1 MVLDMARRRQ
11 SILTTIKQRV
21 PRRERVLIALSG
33 GKDSSV
39 LLHALLKVRRLLDLH
54 LEACHIDH
62 GLRKESGEDAA
73 SVATVCEKLGVVC
86 HIVRLGKRPPQS
98 NMEAWARAER
108 YRALTEVMERENL
121 NLLVTAHNANDVAET
136 LLMRLFANK
145 ELTTIEESDRRRSCL
160 RPLLGVSREQIE
172 EFVRVHRLPFV
183 EDPSNADTAMVRN
196 RVRKRVLPLLE
207 REFDPSMVWI
217 LSERAQSIAA
227 DCEALQYVAEGAA
240 DRIGSV
246 AFHDRGWLERCRA
259 ELQALPYALKWRV
272 AQVLFTPI
280 LGHTVGEPRARALV
294 TFLEG
299 AQPSLDLGGG
309 AVLEASRGRGGIN
322 LRS

>member
-1 MVLDMARRRQ
+1 MVLGMARRRQ
-11 SILTTIKQRV
+11 SILTTLKQRI
-21 PRRERVLIALSG
+21 PRGERVLIALSG
-33 GKDSSV
+33 GKDSSA
-39 LLHALLKVRRLLDLH
+39 LLHGLLKVRRLLDLH
-54 LEACHIDH
+54 LEACHVDH
-62 GLRKESGEDAA
+62 GLRKESGDDAA
-73 SVATVCEKLGVVC
+73 AVATMCEKLGVVC
-86 HIVRLGKRPPQS
+86 HPVRLGKRPPQS

-108 YRALTEVMERENL
+108 YRALKEVMERENL
-121 NLLVTAHNANDVAET
+121 TLLVTAHNANDVAET

-145 ELTTIEESDRRRSCL
+145 ELTTIEESDRRRRCV

-172 EFVRVHRLPFV
+172 EFVRENRVPFV

-196 RVRKRVLPLLE
+196 RVRKKVLPLLE

-240 DRIGSV
+240 DRVGSV
-246 AFHDRGWLERCRA
+246 AFRDRGWLERCRT
-259 ELQALPYALKWRV
+259 ELQALPYAIKWRV

-294 TFLEG
+294 ALLEG
-299 AQPSLDLGGG
+299 TQQSLDLGGG
-309 AVLEASRGRGGIN
+309 TVLETSQGGGGIN

>member
-1 MVLDMARRRQ
+1 MLV
-11 SILTTIKQRV
+11 
-21 PRRERVLIALSG
+21 ALSG

-39 LLHALLKVRRLLDLH
+39 LLHGLLKVRRLLDIH
-54 LEACHIDH
+54 VEACHVDH

-73 SVATVCEKLGVVC
+73 FVAAMCERLGVVC
-86 HIVRLGKRPPQS
+86 HVVRLGKRPAQS

-108 YRALTEVMERENL
+108 YRSLKEVMERESL
-121 NLLVTAHNANDVAET
+121 TLLVTAHNANDVAET

-145 ELTTIEESDRRRSCL
+145 ELTTIEESDRRRRCL
-160 RPLLGVSREQIE
+160 RPFLGVSREQIE
-172 EFVRVHRLPFV
+172 DFVREYQVPFV

-196 RVRKRVLPLLE
+196 RVRKKVLPLLE
-207 REFDPSMVWI
+207 RDFDPSMVWI

-227 DCEALQYVAEGAA
+227 DCEALQYVAEGTA
-240 DRIGSV
+240 DRIGGV
-246 AFHDRGWLERCRA
+246 EFRDRAWLQRCRK
-259 ELQALPYALKWRV
+259 ELHPHPYAIKWRV

-294 TFLEG
+294 HLLEG
-299 AQPSLDLGGG
+299 AQQSLDLGGG
-309 AVLEASRGRGGIN
+309 AVLTSEDGGRSIN

>member
-1 MVLDMARRRQ
+1 MARRRQ
-11 SILTTIKQRV
+11 SILTTLKHRI
-21 PRRERVLIALSG
+21 PAGERVLVALSG

-39 LLHALLKVRRLLDLH
+39 LLHGLLKVRRLLDIRV
-54 LEACHIDH
+54 EACHVDH

-73 SVATVCEKLGVVC
+73 FVAAMCEKLGVVC
-86 HIVRLGKRPPQS
+86 HVVRLGKRPAQA

-108 YRALTEVMERENL
+108 YQALKEVMERESL
-121 NLLVTAHNANDVAET
+121 TLLVTAHNANDVAET

-145 ELTTIEESDRRRSCL
+145 ELTTIEESDRRRRCI
-160 RPLLGVSREQIE
+160 RPFLGISREQIE
-172 EFVRVHRLPFV
+172 DFVREYQVPFV

-196 RVRKRVLPLLE
+196 RVRKKVLPLLE
-207 REFDPSMVWI
+207 RDFDPSMVWI

-227 DCEALQYVAEGAA
+227 DCEALQYVAEGTA
-240 DRIGSV
+240 DRIRAV
-246 AFHDRGWLERCRA
+246 EFRDRAWLERCRR
-259 ELQALPYALKWRV
+259 ELSALPYAIKWRV

-294 TFLEG
+294 HLLEG
-299 AQPSLDLGGG
+299 AQQSLDLGGG
-309 AVLEASRGRGGIN
+309 AVLTSEDGGRSIN